1 MGALIR
7 NLAILSAGVVLPLC
21 WVAAAFL
28 PLTAAAQQ
36 GVSSNHPAG
45 DIQRLGTIDFPT
57 SCSRQVGSTFNEAIA
72 LLASFQY
79 DFSRKVFAEVAQK
92 DPQCAMA
99 FWGEAMSLY
108 HQLWTGPNAKTLQEG
123 LADIRM
129 AQGLAV
135 KTQRESLYIQA
146 AATYYQDDPK
156 MEGEARASAYSA
168 AMAELHR
175 RFPQDINATA
185 FYALSL
191 IAVRDVNQAENLRR
205 RMDAIALLNRL
216 YQQEPNNPAVTHYL
230 IHATDTPELAHLGL
244 KAARQY
250 AKIAPDAPHALHMP
264 SHIFTELG
272 MWQDSIQSNLASISA
287 AEKTTQSLI
296 DNESADQI
304 HALSFLEY
312 AYLQTGRDKQ
322 AQHTIEE
329 LNAVPG
335 AAADDIGNYQTM
347 LRAMYLEETHRWK
360 EAATFDPQSGN
371 YPMMQVQAY
380 EVRAIGEARTG
391 NLAGA
396 RTDIENLR
404 KAFQAMPRAMT
415 GMRHDAQ
422 GPEGGLDE
430 LAAQA
435 WLAFAEGN
443 SELAFAKMNE
453 AAKRGG
459 SSFRVDGVPG
469 VPMNEMLGD
478 LMLELHR
485 PSEALAAYLSVLKVS
500 PNRFNSL
507 YGAGRAAHLAGNA
520 AAATQY
526 FAKLRRI
533 CGSGA
538 DRPELLEEPLSASKR

>member
-1 MGALIR
+1 MI
-7 NLAILSAGVVLPLC
+7 VLPLC
-21 WVAAAFL
+21 WVAVTFF
-28 PLTAAAQQ
+28 PMRAAAQQ
-36 GVSSNHPAG
+36 EVSSSNPAG
-45 DIQRLGTIDFPT
+45 DIRRLGKINFPT
-57 SCSRQVGSTFNEAIA
+57 SCSRQVGTTFNEAIA

-92 DPQCAMA
+92 DPHCAMA

-108 HQLWTGPNAKTLQEG
+108 HQLWMGPNAQTLQQG
-123 LADIRM
+123 LADIRI
-129 AQGLAV
+129 AQGLAS

-146 AATYYQDDPK
+146 AAIYYQDDPK
-156 MEGEARASAYSA
+156 MEREARASAYSA

-175 RFPQDINATA
+175 RFPRDNNATA

-191 IAVRDVNQAENLRR
+191 VAVRSANQAENLRR
-205 RMDAIALLNRL
+205 RMEAIALLNRL
-216 YQQEPNNPAVTHYL
+216 YQQEPDNPAVTHYL

-244 KAARQY
+244 NAARQY

-264 SHIFTELG
+264 SHIFTQLG
-272 MWQDSIQSNLASISA
+272 MWQDSIQSNLASIDA
-287 AEKTTQSLI
+287 AERTTQSLV

-312 AYLQTGRDKQ
+312 AYLQTGRDKEVQ
-322 AQHTIEE
+322 NIIGQ
-329 LNAVPG
+329 LQAVPG
-335 AAADDIGNYQTM
+335 AAADDIANYQTM
-347 LRAMYLEETHRWK
+347 LRAMYLEEAHRWK
-360 EAATFDPQSGN
+360 EAADFVAQSGN

-404 KAFQAMPRAMT
+404 SAFQAMPSAMT

-443 SELAFAKMNE
+443 SEQALANMSE

-459 SSFRVDGVPG
+459 SSFRIDGVPG

-478 LMLELHR
+478 LLLELHR

-507 YGAGRAAHLAGNA
+507 YGAGRAADQAGNVA
-520 AAATQY
+520 AAKQY
-526 FAKLRRI
+526 FTRLRRM

-538 DRPELLEEPLSASKR
+538 DRPELLRETVSTIRR